1 MCVFFTIGGKMFGQ
15 QSKHQ
20 LLKDSHVELDKFVRD
35 IYVTDDY
42 LIRHTRKYMRD
53 FNKLQIK
60 LN

>member
-1 MCVFFTIGGKMFGQ
+1 MFGQ